1 MDAIKII
8 SYDPQWPT
16 LFQKEKQLLESH
28 LARQSVSAIDHIGST
43 AIPGMPAKPVIDILI
58 SVPSVDEAKL
68 AFPDILYRAGYDYWS
83 DNPKKDRLF
92 FVRGMPPRGG
102 GRTHHIH
109 VHEHENVVKDHLMF
123 RDYLRE
129 IPDEA
134 ARYAELKQRLAEKFS
149 QDREAYTEAKS
160 HFIKTILE
168 KANQAQ
174 KSGS

>member
-1 MDAIKII
+1 
-8 SYDPQWPT
+8 
-16 LFQKEKQLLESH
+16 
-28 LARQSVSAIDHIGST
+28 
-43 AIPGMPAKPVIDILI
+43 MPAKPVIDILI
-58 SVPSVDEAKL
+58 SVPSVDEAEL
-68 AFPDILYRAGYDYWS
+68 AFPDILDRVGYDYWS

-92 FVRGMPPRGG
+92 FVKGMPPRGN

-109 VHEHENVVKDHLMF
+109 VHENEDVVKDHLIF
-123 RDYLRE
+123 RDYMRE
-129 IPDEA
+129 TPDEA
-134 ARYAELKQRLAEKFS
+134 ARYAEIKQRLAEKFS